1 MITDQLK
8 EAIATYLA
16 TAATP
21 YINSGK
27 IGLGGNS
34 TNPTSTDLD
43 VPIAGVTPSIIR
55 SKSDINVIEVKLSIS
70 GSVIQGRVIREV
82 GIFDDGSA
90 QSPTRDDYMLQR
102 VNFEGVGPFAT
113 DETLEIFILMEVE

>member
-1 MITDQLK
+1 MITDTLK

-34 TNPTSTDLD
+34 TNPTSTALD
-43 VPIAGVTPSIIR
+43 VPLSVTPTIIR
-55 SKSDINVIEVKLSIS
+55 SKSDINVVEVKLSIA
-70 GSVIQGRVIREV
+70 GSSIQGKVIREA

-113 DETLEIFILMEVE
+113 NETLEIFILMEVE

>member
-1 MITDQLK
+1 MITDELK

-27 IGLGGNS
+27 VGLGGNS

-43 VPIAGVTPSIIR
+43 VPISGVTPSIIR

-70 GSVIQGRVIREV
+70 GSDIQGKVIREA
-82 GIFDDGSA
+82 GLFNTLGN
-90 QSPTRDDYMLQR
+90 MLQR
-102 VNFEGVGPFAT
+102 VNFDGVGPFAT